1 MLDSFSYRAISG
13 TFFHDVFLVHSG
25 KLSNGISP
33 CSIGNTSSKGAVSI
47 AMFVYLSVIYH
58 VSETQAAGFGVENDL
73 HLPKI
78 FCRKIDSEI

>member
-1 MLDSFSYRAISG
+1 MLDSFSFRAISG

-33 CSIGNTSSKGAVSI
+33 CSIGNTSSKGAVSF

-78 FCRKIDSEI
+78 FFPER